1 MKMKRFF
8 MPMNL
13 QFFAEDPTPPADPAD
28 PGKADEDLD
37 KDGKPQ
43 KSEDPNPDDKKY
55 SDADL
60 DKIIN
65 QKFAKWQKDS
75 DEKLRQSQLSAEE
88 KEQERI
94 KKLEELEQTV
104 AQRDAIDKSRKML
117 NEAQLP
123 ESFAKFVYDTKDDQA
138 QEKFNEFQQAMQAYR
153 ESIVKH
159 RPSLKSHKTMANH
172 GEIGHAKTIKKGKRV
187 NKHGSHFRQ

>member
-1 MKMKRFF
+1 
-8 MPMNL
+8 MPMHL
-13 QFFAEDPTPPADPAD
+13 QFFADDTTPPADPAD
-28 PGKADEDLD
+28 PGKVDEDLGG
-37 KDGKPQ
+37 DGKPP
-43 KSEDPNPDDKKY
+43 KSEDQKPDDKKY

-65 QKFAKWQKDS
+65 QKFAKWQADS

-117 NEAQLP
+117 SEAKLP

-138 QEKFNEFQQAMQAYR
+138 QEKFTEFQQALQAYR
-153 ESIVKH
+153 ESIVTEIMKDKT
-159 RPSLKSHKTMANH
+159 PPKPKESQNDGKSWRDRARQNYQ
-172 GEIGHAKTIKKGKRV
+172 KGKE
-187 NKHGSHFRQ
+187 SE

>member
-1 MKMKRFF
+1 

-13 QFFAEDPTPPADPAD
+13 QFFAEDPTPPADLAD
-28 PGKADEDLD
+28 PGKVDEDLD
-37 KDGKPQ
+37 NDGKPP
-43 KSEDPNPDDKKY
+43 KSEDPKPDDKKY

-65 QKFAKWQKDS
+65 QKFAKWQADS

-117 NEAQLP
+117 NEAKLP

-138 QEKFNEFQQAMQAYR
+138 QEKFNEFQQALQAYR
-153 ESIVKH
+153 ESIVNEVMKDKT
-159 RPSLKSHKTMANH
+159 PPKPKESQNDGKSWRDRARQNYQ
-172 GEIGHAKTIKKGKRV
+172 KGKE
-187 NKHGSHFRQ
+187 SE

>member
-1 MKMKRFF
+1 MKTKRFF
-8 MPMNL
+8 MPMHL
-13 QFFAEDPTPPADPAD
+13 QFFADDTTPPADPAD
-28 PGKADEDLD
+28 PGKVDEDLGD
-37 KDGKPQ
+37 DGKPP
-43 KSEDPNPDDKKY
+43 KSEDQKPDDKKY

-117 NEAQLP
+117 NEAKLP

-138 QEKFNEFQQAMQAYR
+138 QEKFNEFQQALQAYR
-153 ESIVKH
+153 ESIVNEVMKDKT
-159 RPSLKSHKTMANH
+159 PPKPKESQNDGKSWRDRARQNYQ
-172 GEIGHAKTIKKGKRV
+172 KGKE
-187 NKHGSHFRQ
+187 SE

>member
-1 MKMKRFF
+1 MKTKRFF
-8 MPMNL
+8 MPMHL
-13 QFFAEDPTPPADPAD
+13 QFFAEDPTPPADPANS
-28 PGKADEDLD
+28 GKADEDLGE
-37 KDGKPQ
+37 DGKPP
-43 KSEDPNPDDKKY
+43 KSEDPKPDDKKY

-117 NEAQLP
+117 NEAKLP

-153 ESIVKH
+153 ESIVNEVMKDKT
-159 RPSLKSHKTMANH
+159 PPKPKESQNDGKSWRDRARQNYQ
-172 GEIGHAKTIKKGKRV
+172 KGKE
-187 NKHGSHFRQ
+187 SE

>member
-1 MKMKRFF
+1 MKTKRFF
-8 MPMNL
+8 MPMQL

-28 PGKADEDLD
+28 PGKADEDLGE
-37 KDGKPQ
+37 DGKPP

-65 QKFAKWQKDS
+65 QKFAKWQADS

-117 NEAQLP
+117 SEAKLP

-153 ESIVKH
+153 ESIVNEVMKD
-159 RPSLKSHKTMANH
+159 KTPPK
-172 GEIGHAKTIKKGKRV
+172 AKTSDKKADGWREKAIQNYQKV
-187 NKHGSHFRQ
+187 KESE

>member
-1 MKMKRFF
+1 MKTKRFF
-8 MPMNL
+8 MPMQL

-28 PGKADEDLD
+28 SGKADEDLGE
-37 KDGKPQ
+37 DGKPP
-43 KSEDPNPDDKKY
+43 KSEDPKPDDKKY

-65 QKFAKWQKDS
+65 QKFAKWQQDS

-117 NEAQLP
+117 NEAKLP

-138 QEKFNEFQQAMQAYR
+138 QEKFNEFQQALQAYR
-153 ESIVKH
+153 ESIVNEVMKDKT
-159 RPSLKSHKTMANH
+159 PPKPKESQNDGKSWRDRARQNYQ
-172 GEIGHAKTIKKGKRV
+172 KGKE
-187 NKHGSHFRQ
+187 SE

>member
-1 MKMKRFF
+1 MKTKRFF
-8 MPMNL
+8 MPMHL
-13 QFFAEDPTPPADPAD
+13 QFFADDTTPPADPAD
-28 PGKADEDLD
+28 PGKVDEDLGE
-37 KDGKPQ
+37 DGKPP
-43 KSEDPNPDDKKY
+43 KSEDQKPDDKKY

-65 QKFAKWQKDS
+65 QKFAKWQADS

-117 NEAQLP
+117 SEAKLP

-138 QEKFNEFQQAMQAYR
+138 QEKFTEFQQALQAYR
-153 ESIVKH
+153 ESIVNEIMKDKT
-159 RPSLKSHKTMANH
+159 PPKPKESQNDGKSWRDRARQNYQ
-172 GEIGHAKTIKKGKRV
+172 KGKE
-187 NKHGSHFRQ
+187 SE

>member
-1 MKMKRFF
+1 MKTKRFF
-8 MPMNL
+8 MPMHL

-28 PGKADEDLD
+28 PGKVDEDLGD
-37 KDGKPQ
+37 DGKPP
-43 KSEDPNPDDKKY
+43 KSEDQKPDDKKY

-65 QKFAKWQKDS
+65 QKFAKWQADS

-117 NEAQLP
+117 SEAKLP

-138 QEKFNEFQQAMQAYR
+138 QEKFTEFQRALQAYR
-153 ESIVKH
+153 ESIVNEIMKDKT
-159 RPSLKSHKTMANH
+159 PPKPKESQNDGKSWRDRARQNYQ
-172 GEIGHAKTIKKGKRV
+172 KGKE
-187 NKHGSHFRQ
+187 SE

>member
-1 MKMKRFF
+1 MKTKRFF
-8 MPMNL
+8 MQMHL
-13 QFFAEDPTPPADPAD
+13 QFFADDTTPPADPAD
-28 PGKADEDLD
+28 PGKVHEDLGD
-37 KDGKPQ
+37 DGKPP
-43 KSEDPNPDDKKY
+43 KSEDQNPDDKKY

-65 QKFAKWQKDS
+65 QKFAKWQADS

-117 NEAQLP
+117 SEAKLP

-138 QEKFNEFQQAMQAYR
+138 QEKFTEFQQALQAYR
-153 ESIVKH
+153 ESIVNEIMKDKT
-159 RPSLKSHKTMANH
+159 PPKPKESQNDGKSWRDRARQNYQ
-172 GEIGHAKTIKKGKRV
+172 KGKE
-187 NKHGSHFRQ
+187 SE

>member
-1 MKMKRFF
+1 MKTKRFF
-8 MPMNL
+8 MPMHL

-28 PGKADEDLD
+28 PGKVDEDLGD
-37 KDGKPQ
+37 DGKPP
-43 KSEDPNPDDKKY
+43 KSEDQKPDDKKY

-65 QKFAKWQKDS
+65 QKFAKWQADS

-117 NEAQLP
+117 SEAKLP

-138 QEKFNEFQQAMQAYR
+138 QEKFTEFQQALQAYR
-153 ESIVKH
+153 ESIVNEIMKDKT
-159 RPSLKSHKTMANH
+159 PPKPKESQNDGKSWRDRARQNYQ
-172 GEIGHAKTIKKGKRV
+172 KGKE
-187 NKHGSHFRQ
+187 SE

>member
-1 MKMKRFF
+1 MKTKRFF
-8 MPMNL
+8 MPMHL
-13 QFFAEDPTPPADPAD
+13 QFFAEDPTPPVDPAD

-37 KDGKPQ
+37 KDGKPP

-117 NEAQLP
+117 NEAKLP

-138 QEKFNEFQQAMQAYR
+138 QEKFNEFQQALQAYR
-153 ESIVKH
+153 ESIVNEVMKDKT
-159 RPSLKSHKTMANH
+159 PPKPKESQNDGKSWRDRARQNYQ
-172 GEIGHAKTIKKGKRV
+172 KGKE
-187 NKHGSHFRQ
+187 SE

>member
-1 MKMKRFF
+1 MKTKRFF
-8 MPMNL
+8 MPMHL
-13 QFFAEDPTPPADPAD
+13 QFFADDTTEETTEDN
-28 PGKADEDLD
+28 KDETSEEETSD
-37 KDGKPQ
+37 
-43 KSEDPNPDDKKY
+43 KSEDKDSKADDKKY

-117 NEAQLP
+117 NEAKLP
-123 ESFAKFVYDTKDDQA
+123 ESFAQFVYDTKDDQA
-138 QEKFNEFQQAMQAYR
+138 QEKFNEFKQAMQAYR
-153 ESIVKH
+153 ESIVNEVMKD
-159 RPSLKSHKTMANH
+159 KTPPK
-172 GEIGHAKTIKKGKRV
+172 AKTSDKKADGWREKAIQNYQKV
-187 NKHGSHFRQ
+187 KESE

>member
-1 MKMKRFF
+1 MKTKRFF
-8 MPMNL
+8 MPMHL

-37 KDGKPQ
+37 EAGKPP

-117 NEAQLP
+117 NEAKLP

-153 ESIVKH
+153 ESIVNEVMKDKT
-159 RPSLKSHKTMANH
+159 PPKPKESQNDGKSWRDRARQNYQ
-172 GEIGHAKTIKKGKRV
+172 KGKE
-187 NKHGSHFRQ
+187 SE

>member
-1 MKMKRFF
+1 MKTKRFF
-8 MPMNL
+8 MPMHL
-13 QFFAEDPTPPADPAD
+13 QFFADDTTPPADPAD
-28 PGKADEDLD
+28 PGKADKDLGE
-37 KDGKPQ
+37 DGKPP

-117 NEAQLP
+117 NEAKLP

-138 QEKFNEFQQAMQAYR
+138 QEKFSEFQQAMKSYR
-153 ESIVKH
+153 ESIVNEVMKDKT
-159 RPSLKSHKTMANH
+159 PPKPKESQNDGKSWRDRARQNYQ
-172 GEIGHAKTIKKGKRV
+172 KGKE
-187 NKHGSHFRQ
+187 SE

>member
-1 MKMKRFF
+1 MKTTRFF
-8 MPMNL
+8 MPMQL
-13 QFFAEDPTPPADPAD
+13 QFFSEDPTPPADPAD

-37 KDGKPQ
+37 EGGKPP
-43 KSEDPNPDDKKY
+43 KSEDPKPDDKKY

-65 QKFAKWQKDS
+65 QKFAKWQQDS

-117 NEAQLP
+117 NEAKLP

-138 QEKFNEFQQAMQAYR
+138 QEKFNEFQQALQAYR
-153 ESIVKH
+153 ESIVNEVMKDKT
-159 RPSLKSHKTMANH
+159 PPKPKESQNDGKSWRDRARQNYQ
-172 GEIGHAKTIKKGKRV
+172 KGKE
-187 NKHGSHFRQ
+187 SE

>member
-1 MKMKRFF
+1 MKTTRFF
-8 MPMNL
+8 MPMQL

-37 KDGKPQ
+37 EGGKPP
-43 KSEDPNPDDKKY
+43 KSEDPKPDDKKY

-65 QKFAKWQKDS
+65 QKFAKWQQDS

-117 NEAQLP
+117 NEAKLP

-138 QEKFNEFQQAMQAYR
+138 QEKFNEFQQALQAYR
-153 ESIVKH
+153 ESIVNEVMKDKT
-159 RPSLKSHKTMANH
+159 PPKPKESQNDGKSWRDRARQNYQ
-172 GEIGHAKTIKKGKRV
+172 KGKE
-187 NKHGSHFRQ
+187 SE